1 MIAVKCVD
9 SMLSALR
16 RPVRVAGYFYL
27 TESGD
32 KTHALDMIRAAVSD
46 RVDSTEE
53 WCYTRSYFDR
63 ESTVEKLKKRPSFE
77 MMMEDARAGKFD
89 LLITESIERFAPT
102 AEETMQCT
110 EELRDLPKPV
120 MVRFLKDRIDS
131 ETVHSIIPI
140 IRGWRP

>member
-1 MIAVKCVD
+1 
-9 SMLSALR
+9 MLSALR
-16 RPVRVAGYFYL
+16 RPIRVAGYFYL

-46 RVDSTEE
+46 RVDRSEE

-63 ESTVEKLKKRPSFE
+63 KCTADKLEKRPSFE

-102 AEETMQCT
+102 AEETMRCT

>member
-1 MIAVKCVD
+1 
-9 SMLSALR
+9 MLSALR

-32 KTHALDMIRAAVSD
+32 KTHALGMIRAAVSD
-46 RVDSTEE
+46 RVDRTDE

-63 ESTVEKLKKRPSFE
+63 ESTAEKLKKRPSFE

-110 EELRDLPKPV
+110 EELRDLPTPV
-120 MVRFLKDRIDS
+120 IVRFLKDRIDS

>member
-1 MIAVKCVD
+1 
-9 SMLSALR
+9 MLSALR

-32 KTHALDMIRAAVSD
+32 KTHALGMIRAAVSD
-46 RVDSTEE
+46 RVDRSDE

-63 ESTVEKLKKRPSFE
+63 ESTAEKLKKRPLFE

-110 EELRDLPKPV
+110 EELRDLPTPV
-120 MVRFLKDRIDS
+120 TVRFLKDRIDS

>member
-16 RPVRVAGYFYL
+16 GPVRVAGYFYL

-32 KTHALDMIRAAVSD
+32 KTHALGMIRAAVSD
-46 RVDSTEE
+46 REDRTDE

-63 ESTVEKLKKRPSFE
+63 ESTAEKLKKRPSFE

-110 EELRDLPKPV
+110 EELRDLPTPV
-120 MVRFLKDRIDS
+120 IVRFLKDRIDS

>member
-1 MIAVKCVD
+1 
-9 SMLSALR
+9 MLSALR

-46 RVDSTEE
+46 RVDRSEE

-63 ESTVEKLKKRPSFE
+63 KCTADKLEKRPSFE

-110 EELRDLPKPV
+110 EELRDLPQPV

>member
-1 MIAVKCVD
+1 
-9 SMLSALR
+9 MLSALR

-46 RVDSTEE
+46 RVDRSEE

-63 ESTVEKLKKRPSFE
+63 KCTADKLEKRPSFE

-110 EELRDLPKPV
+110 EELRDLPTPV
-120 MVRFLKDRIDS
+120 IVRFLKDRIDS

>member
-9 SMLSALR
+9 SMLSGLR
-16 RPVRVAGYFYL
+16 KPIRVAGYFYL

-32 KTHALDMIRAAVSD
+32 KANALGMIRAAVSD
-46 RVDSTEE
+46 RVDCSDE

-63 ESTVEKLKKRPSFE
+63 ESTAGKLKKRPSFE

-89 LLITESIERFAPT
+89 LLITESIERFTPT

-110 EELRDLPKPV
+110 EELRGLPTPV
-120 MVRFLKDRIDS
+120 MVRFMRDRIDS
-131 ETVHSIIPI
+131 KTVHSIIPI

>member
-1 MIAVKCVD
+1 
-9 SMLSALR
+9 MLSALR

-32 KTHALDMIRAAVSD
+32 KTHALGMIRAAVSD
-46 RVDSTEE
+46 RVDRSDE

-63 ESTVEKLKKRPSFE
+63 ESTAEKLKKRPSFE

-110 EELRDLPKPV
+110 EELRDLPTPV
-120 MVRFLKDRIDS
+120 IVRFLKDRIDS

>member
-1 MIAVKCVD
+1 
-9 SMLSALR
+9 MLSALR